1 MELVVVLLVL
11 VGAVWGGLILW
22 RGGLAAG
29 VLLLLLSGICF
40 GMPMAK
46 WQLGPLPLTTDRLL
60 LPLVAAQ
67 YLLWRRFGWTNRTPV
82 TRTEWLLAAL
92 VAALALST
100 FSADW
105 SRDGYQPVAWL
116 VLSYLIPATTYW
128 IARET
133 RWEGQTPKWVL
144 ACVSLFAVYLAVTTI
159 AEQREWWPLV
169 FPRYIAETA
178 RESGEWIGRGRGP
191 LLHPIGNGLLL
202 SIGLASLLC
211 AWPHVGR
218 AGKAAVAGAVLL
230 VLAAVAATL
239 TRSVWLGAAGG
250 LAVVGALVVPR
261 RARLPLLGGGML
273 AGALVLGVFWDQVMN
288 YKRER
293 HLSAA
298 AAAESAQL
306 RPILAAIAWEM
317 FLDRPLLGCG
327 YAQYSREHLKYTAD
341 RDGELPLEKGRGYV
355 AHNVFLSLLTETG
368 IVGLGLFTALLAGWA
383 VQAWR
388 LWHQT
393 AAPLAARQMGLVFL
407 ATLTAYVV
415 NGLFHD
421 VALVAMANECLFAV
435 AGAMAAAAAATATQS
450 QRNSK
455 ETEEAEPVD
464 DTNRTGSGTPQRPGR
479 DRAATTR
486 RIVAWS
492 GPPIQSP
499 EAQLPEAVSASTS
512 SCSAPLV
519 ATHWPE

>member
-1 MELVVVLLVL
+1 MELVVVLLAL
-11 VGAVWGGLILW
+11 VGAVWGGLLLW

-29 VLLLLLSGICF
+29 VLLLLLAGICF

-60 LPLVAAQ
+60 LPLVAVQ
-67 YLLWRRFGWTNRTPV
+67 YLIWRRWGWTNRTSL
-82 TRTEWLLAAL
+82 TRSEWLAAAF
-92 VAALALST
+92 VAVLSLST

-105 SRDGYQPVAWL
+105 SREGYQPVAWL
-116 VLSYLIPATTYW
+116 VLSYLMPATIYW

-133 RWEGQTPKWVL
+133 PWEGPTPKRVL
-144 ACVSLFAVYLAVTTI
+144 VCVSVFSVYLAITTI
-159 AEQREWWPLV
+159 AEQREWWPIV

-202 SIGLASLLC
+202 SIGLAALLC

-218 AGKAAVAGAVLL
+218 GGKAAVAAASLL

-261 RARLPLLGGGML
+261 RVRLPLLGGGML
-273 AGALVLGVFWDQVMN
+273 AAALVLGVFWDQVMN

-327 YAQYSREHLKYTAD
+327 YAQYAREHLQYTAD

-355 AHNVFLSLLTETG
+355 AHNVFLSLLAETG
-368 IVGLGLFTALLAGWA
+368 LVGLGLFTALLAGWA

-388 LWHQT
+388 LWRQT

-407 ATLTAYVV
+407 AALTAYVV

-421 VALVAMANECLFAV
+421 VALVAMANPCLFAV
-435 AGAMAAAAAATATQS
+435 AGAMTAAGIAAKNGRNDRSFARAGATDW
-450 QRNSK
+450 RR
-455 ETEEAEPVD
+455 AEHPD
-464 DTNRTGSGTPQRPGR
+464 PRASRPPGR
-479 DRAATTR
+479 DPSPDARSPTAA
-486 RIVAWS
+486 
-492 GPPIQSP
+492 PPVQP
-499 EAQLPEAVSASTS
+499 PAAVVASTS
-512 SCSAPLV
+512 SCSDPLV

>member
-1 MELVVVLLVL
+1 MELIVVLLAL
-11 VGAVWGGLILW
+11 VGAVWGGLLLW
-22 RGGLAAG
+22 RGGLAVG
-29 VLLLLLSGICF
+29 VLLLLLAGICF
-40 GMPMAK
+40 GMPMSK

-60 LPLVAAQ
+60 LPLVAVQ
-67 YLLWRRFGWTNRTPV
+67 YLIWRRWGWTNRTPL
-82 TRTEWLLAAL
+82 TRTEWLAAAL
-92 VAALALST
+92 VAVLSAST

-105 SRDGYQPVAWL
+105 SREGYQPVAWL
-116 VLSYLIPATTYW
+116 VLSYLMPATVYW

-133 RWEGQTPKWVL
+133 PWEGPTPKRVL
-144 ACVSLFAVYLAVTTI
+144 VCVSVFSVYLAITTI
-159 AEQREWWPLV
+159 AEQRQWWPIV

-202 SIGLASLLC
+202 SIGLAALLC
-211 AWPHVGR
+211 AWPHAGR
-218 AGKAAVAGAVLL
+218 GGKAAVAAASAL

-250 LAVVGALVVPR
+250 LVVVGALVVPR

-317 FLDRPLLGCG
+317 FCDRPLLGCG
-327 YAQYSREHLKYTAD
+327 YAQYSREHLQYTAD

-368 IVGLGLFTALLAGWA
+368 LVGLGLFTALLAGWA

-393 AAPLAARQMGLVFL
+393 TAPLAARQMGLVFL

-421 VALVAMANECLFAV
+421 VALVAMANQSLFAV
-435 AGAMAAAAAATATQS
+435 AGAMTAAAVAARS
-450 QRNSK
+450 GRNACARDSAK
-455 ETEEAEPVD
+455 ADDGQCAEHSD
-464 DTNRTGSGTPQRPGR
+464 AGLPQRLGR
-479 DRAATTR
+479 DQAAEDR
-486 RIVAWS
+486 
-492 GPPIQSP
+492 PPIAPPPVQP
-499 EAQLPEAVSASTS
+499 PEAVVASTS
-512 SCSAPLV
+512 SCSEPFV

>member
-1 MELVVVLLVL
+1 MELVVVLLAL
-11 VGAVWGGLILW
+11 VGSIWGGLVLW

-29 VLLLLLSGICF
+29 VLLLLLAGICF

-60 LPLVAAQ
+60 LPLVAVQ
-67 YLLWRRFGWTNRTPV
+67 YLIWRRCGWTNRCGV
-82 TRTEWLLAAL
+82 TRTEWLMAAF
-92 VAALALST
+92 VALLFLST

-105 SRDGYQPVAWL
+105 SREGYQPVAWL
-116 VLSYLIPATTYW
+116 VLSYLIPATVYW

-133 RWEGQTPKWVL
+133 RWEGASPKWAL
-144 ACVSLFAVYLAVTTI
+144 ICVSAFSVYLAITTI

-202 SIGLASLLC
+202 TIGLASLLC
-211 AWPHVGR
+211 AWPHAGR
-218 AGKAAVAGAVLL
+218 AGKAAVAAASLL

-261 RARLPLLGGGML
+261 RARLPMLGGGLL

-327 YAQYSREHLKYTAD
+327 YAQYGRAHLEYTAD
-341 RDGELPLEKGRGYV
+341 RDRELPLEKGRGYV
-355 AHNVFLSLLTETG
+355 AHNVFLALLTETG
-368 IVGLGLFTALLAGWA
+368 LVGLGLFTALLASWA

-388 LWHQT
+388 LWHRT
-393 AAPLAARQMGLVFL
+393 DAPLAARQMGLVFL

-435 AGAMAAAAAATATQS
+435 AGAMAAAAVAA
-450 QRNSK
+450 N
-455 ETEEAEPVD
+455 
-464 DTNRTGSGTPQRPGR
+464 SGTNAERRDSAAAGKREDSGHVAGRPADWPDNRCSADDGT
-479 DRAATTR
+479 AL
-486 RIVAWS
+486 VS
-492 GPPIQSP
+492 PPLP
-499 EAQLPEAVSASTS
+499 VQLPEAVVASTS
-512 SCSAPLV
+512 SCSDPLV